1 MSFRRRAV
9 LLPGRGSGTMAAL
22 EFGDPTR
29 PVDLLF
35 LHANG
40 FNALTYRAILEPVAA
55 GARILALDQR
65 GHGGTTLETRAEG
78 RRNWLD
84 FRDDL
89 LALLEALDLANVVL
103 AGHSLGG
110 AVSIFAAA
118 EVPGRVRRL
127 VLLDPVMPPPGFR
140 LNWGD
145 APPALVAGA
154 LKRRATFP
162 SRDAA
167 VAAYRG
173 RAAFKSWFEPMLAD
187 YVTDGFLDLPGGEV
201 TLACRP
207 EWEASSYAAQ
217 EQNAWDALAR
227 TVCPIEI
234 LRAEFEST
242 CRIEGRI
249 EDVTADGRVSI
260 ETIAGASHFL
270 PMERPELCQATL
282 LTALASR

>member
-1 MSFRRRAV
+1 MAV
-9 LLPGRGSGTMAAL
+9 LD
-22 EFGDPTR
+22 FGDPTR
-29 PVDLLF
+29 PVDMLF

-40 FNALTYRAILEPVAA
+40 FNALTYRVILQPIAA

-65 GHGGTTLETRAEG
+65 GHGGTTLEARVEG

-89 LALLEALDLANVVL
+89 LAFLETQDLADVVL

-140 LNWGD
+140 LNSGD

-154 LKRRATFP
+154 LKRRTTFP
-162 SRDAA
+162 GREA
-167 VAAYRG
+167 VIAAYRG
-173 RAAFKSWFEPMLAD
+173 RAAFKNWFEPMLAD
-187 YVTDGFLDLPGGEV
+187 YVTDGFLNLASGEV

-207 EWEASSYAAQ
+207 QWEASSFAAQ
-217 EQNAWDALAR
+217 EQDVWGALSR
-227 TVCPIEI
+227 TACPI
-234 LRAEFEST
+234 
-242 CRIEGRI
+242 
-249 EDVTADGRVSI
+249 RVI
-260 ETIAGASHFL
+260 IR
-270 PMERPELCQATL
+270 M
-282 LTALASR
+282 LTAT